1 MSNISTDVAQAALS
15 KTTARQYSHRPGT
28 GVVVVAIILSLLSL
42 LPLGFVIGIA
52 IDTGWSTVKAL
63 VFSPS
68 RGRITDQYR
77 FTGGFH
83 LTPLR
88 HDWRCISLADR
99 THCPARQATLVTS
112 GNSTTGSTCF
122 CTKLCLDQS
131 DPLNEWAG
139 RRRLSR

>member
-63 VFSPS
+63 VFA
-68 RGRITDQYR
+68 
-77 FTGGFH
+77 
-83 LTPLR
+83 
-88 HDWRCISLADR
+88 LA
-99 THCPARQATLVTS
+99 
-112 GNSTTGSTCF
+112 
-122 CTKLCLDQS
+122 
-131 DPLNEWAG
+131 WANY
-139 RRRLSR
+139 

>member
-63 VFSPS
+63 VFRPRVGELLINTVLLVVSPYPFAP
-68 RGRITDQYR
+68 R
-77 FTGGFH
+77 
-83 LTPLR
+83 
-88 HDWRCISLADR
+88 LAL
-99 THCPARQATLVTS
+99 H
-112 GNSTTGSTCF
+112 
-122 CTKLCLDQS
+122 
-131 DPLNEWAG
+131 
-139 RRRLSR
+139 